1 MKYDIVIKNGNLID
15 GTGAPRFK
23 ADLVIIDGKIKTIG
37 TINEDA
43 KEVIDATGQIVSPG
57 FIDGHT
63 HMDAQ
68 VSWDPLGT
76 CSVWHGITT
85 VVMGNCGFTLAPCAA
100 KDKHL
105 VVRNLERAEDIAGE
119 AMEAGIDWT
128 WETFPEYL
136 DAIERLPKGINYSGY
151 VGHSALR
158 TYAMG
163 ERAFSEEAN
172 AADMEA
178 MKSELADSIRAG
190 AMGFTTSRTRNHQT
204 PDGDPVASRLA
215 SWDEVRELVG
225 VMGDLGA
232 GIFEIAS
239 EEVGRDP
246 KKQREYHERLKDL
259 AVESGRPVTYGMFST
274 KRAPEIWAP
283 YMDLLD
289 ETAEAGGKMFAQVHS
304 RALTVLMSFET
315 RMPFDGYPV
324 WKEMRQGTLAEQEA
338 ALRDPEMRARLVA
351 AANGDNPDKRKA
363 AGPEIRRMD
372 YTSVTVMDSIE
383 GPNKSIAELAE
394 ESGKDPVDVII
405 DIALEKNMKAFF
417 RQPLINE
424 DQDHVLEMMKHPRSV
439 VTFSDSGAHV
449 SQIMDSSLQTH
460 VLSHWV
466 REKNAF
472 TLEQAVQML
481 TSQVADAW
489 GFEDRGMLK
498 EGMAA
503 DILVFDADRIAPLMP
518 VVKHDLPA
526 GARRLVQK
534 AEGIAVTIVNG
545 EVLMRDGEHTGVYPG
560 RLLRGPLAQQ
570 TNEAVATAS

>member
-15 GTGAPRFK
+15 GTGAARFK
-23 ADLVIIDGKIKTIG
+23 ADVGIVDGKIKTIG
-37 TINEDA
+37 TINDDA

-136 DAIERLPKGINYSGY
+136 DAVDRLPKGINYSGY

-172 AADMEA
+172 PADMEA

-215 SWDEVRELVG
+215 SWDEVKDLVG

-324 WKEMRQGTLAEQEA
+324 WKEMRQKPLAEQEA
-338 ALRDPEMRARLVA
+338 ALRDPEMRAKLVA
-351 AANGDNPDKRKA
+351 AANADNPDKRKA
-363 AGPEIRRMD
+363 AGPEIRRMN
-372 YTSVTVMDSIE
+372 YEAVTVMDSIE
-383 GPNKSIAELAE
+383 GPNKTIAELAE
-394 ESGKDPVDVII
+394 ESGKDPVDVMI
-405 DIALEKNMKAFF
+405 DVALEKNMKAFF

-424 DQDHVLEMMKHPRSV
+424 DQDHVL
-439 VTFSDSGAHV
+439 
-449 SQIMDSSLQTH
+449 
-460 VLSHWV
+460 
-466 REKNAF
+466 
-472 TLEQAVQML
+472 
-481 TSQVADAW
+481 
-489 GFEDRGMLK
+489 
-498 EGMAA
+498 
-503 DILVFDADRIAPLMP
+503 
-518 VVKHDLPA
+518 
-526 GARRLVQK
+526 
-534 AEGIAVTIVNG
+534 
-545 EVLMRDGEHTGVYPG
+545 
-560 RLLRGPLAQQ
+560 
-570 TNEAVATAS
+570 